1 MNGGEELL
9 LSTLIKRC
17 GRAIDDDINRMLK
30 QHSIARSQYRA
41 LYYVAR
47 YGEPAQS
54 DLIKVMRVQP
64 STLTSIIDGLVR
76 KGWLVRVKDK
86 HDKRINRLRLTSEGT
101 KTFGQIPDPA
111 RKLQTLILKTLDKQ
125 EARQLGVSL
134 EKIINQLS

>member
-1 MNGGEELL
+1 MNDGEELL

-30 QHSIARSQYRA
+30 QHSIARSQYRV

-76 KGWLVRVKDK
+76 KGWLVRIKDSR
-86 HDKRINRLRLTSEGT
+86 DKRVNRLRFTPEGT

-111 RKLQTLILKTLDKQ
+111 RKLQKLILGSLGKE
-125 EARQLGVSL
+125 EAQILATSL
-134 EKIINQLS
+134 KKIINQLS